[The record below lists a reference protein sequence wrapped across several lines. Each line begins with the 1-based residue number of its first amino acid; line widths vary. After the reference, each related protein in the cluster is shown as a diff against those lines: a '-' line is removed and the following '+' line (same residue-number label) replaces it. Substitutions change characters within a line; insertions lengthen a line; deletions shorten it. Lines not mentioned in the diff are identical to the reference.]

1 MSVGHVGAMAIAK
14 FNGLSEFLFGHN
26 DVETIIIDAMA
37 SRKESREALTLENMF
52 QSQVLIGNEWDKHDK
67 VAISKIL
74 PRRKIVL
81 IRNRNRK

>member
-26 DVETIIIDAMA
+26 DVKTIIIDAMA
-37 SRKESREALTLENMF
+37 SRK
-52 QSQVLIGNEWDKHDK
+52 VLIGNEWDKHDK